1 MSFIS
6 ISSHV
11 GSVWLPW
18 VLSWTTY
25 VTSWFGQETLDTPSC
40 TSECKKGFSEIA
52 VFFILLWVANFALS
66 KIYIPSFAKKAFDL
80 IILLVL
86 FECTGITSF
95 EECATLI
102 IFQGILSLVL
112 YVACTVF
119 SKKGLSNMKKDG
131 TPSSEKVNHEIAELH
146 EMAIVVTWTPALILF
161 VAFLNALG

>member
-1 MSFIS
+1 M
-6 ISSHV
+6 
-11 GSVWLPW
+11 
-18 VLSWTTY
+18 
-25 VTSWFGQETLDTPSC
+25 
-40 TSECKKGFSEIA
+40 
-52 VFFILLWVANFALS
+52 LWVANFALS

-86 FECTGITSF
+86 FECTGIASF
-95 EECATLI
+95 EACATLI

-146 EMAIVVTWTPALILF
+146 EMANVVTWTPALILF
-161 VAFLNALG
+161 VAFLSALG